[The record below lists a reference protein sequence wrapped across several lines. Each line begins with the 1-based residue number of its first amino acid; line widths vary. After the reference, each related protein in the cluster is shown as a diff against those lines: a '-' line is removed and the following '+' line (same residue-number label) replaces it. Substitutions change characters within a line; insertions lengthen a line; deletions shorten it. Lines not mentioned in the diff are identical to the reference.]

1 MSSHLNSELT
11 MKQMEAISGGSPAY
25 LAVLG
30 TVLAVEKTGALSA
43 YINFAKNLSDGQCW
57 KNAALNAGKSAGV
70 AGLEED

>member
-1 MSSHLNSELT
+1 MSSNMNSELT
-11 MKQMEAISGGSPAY
+11 MKQMEAVSASGPH

-30 TVLAVEKTGALSA
+30 VVLVAEESKTLSA

>member
-11 MKQMEAISGGSPAY
+11 MKQMEAVSASGAP

-30 TVLAVEKTGALSA
+30 VILAAEKTGALSA
-43 YINFAKNLSDGQCW
+43 YINFAKNLSAGQCW

>member
-43 YINFAKNLSDGQCW
+43 YINFAKNLSAGQCW